1 MSSSTNL
8 QVAKS
13 FLMKIGSGAPPDDVA
28 DDVRRQFRN
37 FQGRTGCGVTQFN
50 PGLNVLR
57 LAGQFGKAKE
67 IEMRSLKR
75 GSPTSNSLFCS
86 QISRVTEKQDWT
98 DRVRIRSGAYSPIPE

>member
-67 IEMRSLKR
+67 IEMLTPQYQNRPARNQAPS
-75 GSPTSNSLFCS
+75 
-86 QISRVTEKQDWT
+86 
-98 DRVRIRSGAYSPIPE
+98 IPHLC